1 MLNNTN
7 RDVVYMHMHTKWQ
20 CSVVLVQ
27 ALSDWETT
35 KVAELYLDD
44 LGVEDPL
51 WFANITNPVDSI
63 LELRVERWVRVR

>member
-1 MLNNTN
+1 MLNNIN

-27 ALSDWETT
+27 ALGTT